1 MTITKTQNVLQAN
14 ERECGGGSKASLLV
28 ATGKTKQRF
37 TADQKG
43 TKEGNDRRTGAG
55 RSGAGKD
62 FGQVSILVSTI
73 QLHISFRPIMW
84 VPHLIVEPAQSIL
97 RQKVELERLGQV
109 MRSKDHYGNDQLSG
123 QQVSASL
130 RAVGLT
136 VERSAFASW
145 LRSADTIGKGIYSIP
160 GLLEVMSQAVK
171 RAKGEEG
178 RPARDKRIPE
188 VHERRDKALV
198 AAPLTNANTKE
209 EDLSWQ
215 QLLDLNS
222 SLPRVRGRGEDGGLR
237 LRNLARLRS
246 AMEQSYKQQH
256 GEQTR

>member
-1 MTITKTQNVLQAN
+1 M
-14 ERECGGGSKASLLV
+14 
-28 ATGKTKQRF
+28 
-37 TADQKG
+37 
-43 TKEGNDRRTGAG
+43 
-55 RSGAGKD
+55 
-62 FGQVSILVSTI
+62 
-73 QLHISFRPIMW
+73 
-84 VPHLIVEPAQSIL
+84 
-97 RQKVELERLGQV
+97 

-178 RPARDKRIPE
+178 RPTRDKRIPE

-237 LRNLARLRS
+237 LRNLARLRT

-256 GEQTR
+256 GEQIRSKLNQRETVCNDIELFIQFVGNAMVSFYILALPTFQRYAAV

>member
-1 MTITKTQNVLQAN
+1 
-14 ERECGGGSKASLLV
+14 
-28 ATGKTKQRF
+28 
-37 TADQKG
+37 
-43 TKEGNDRRTGAG
+43 
-55 RSGAGKD
+55 
-62 FGQVSILVSTI
+62 
-73 QLHISFRPIMW
+73 
-84 VPHLIVEPAQSIL
+84 
-97 RQKVELERLGQV
+97 

-160 GLLEVMSQAVK
+160 GLLEVMAQAVK

-178 RPARDKRIPE
+178 RPSRDKRIPE
-188 VHERRDKALV
+188 VQDRRDKAQALV

-209 EDLSWQ
+209 EDMSWQ

-222 SLPRVRGRGEDGGLR
+222 SLPRVRGRGEDSGLR
-237 LRNLARLRS
+237 LRNLARLRT

-256 GEQTR
+256 GEKI

>member
-1 MTITKTQNVLQAN
+1 
-14 ERECGGGSKASLLV
+14 
-28 ATGKTKQRF
+28 
-37 TADQKG
+37 
-43 TKEGNDRRTGAG
+43 
-55 RSGAGKD
+55 
-62 FGQVSILVSTI
+62 
-73 QLHISFRPIMW
+73 
-84 VPHLIVEPAQSIL
+84 
-97 RQKVELERLGQV
+97 

-160 GLLEVMSQAVK
+160 GLLEVMAQAVK

-178 RPARDKRIPE
+178 RHSRDKRIPE
-188 VHERRDKALV
+188 VQDRRDKAQALV

-209 EDLSWQ
+209 EDMSWQ

-222 SLPRVRGRGEDGGLR
+222 SLPRVRGRGEDSGLR
-237 LRNLARLRS
+237 LRNLARLRT

-256 GEQTR
+256 GEKIELN

>member
-1 MTITKTQNVLQAN
+1 M
-14 ERECGGGSKASLLV
+14 
-28 ATGKTKQRF
+28 
-37 TADQKG
+37 
-43 TKEGNDRRTGAG
+43 
-55 RSGAGKD
+55 
-62 FGQVSILVSTI
+62 
-73 QLHISFRPIMW
+73 
-84 VPHLIVEPAQSIL
+84 
-97 RQKVELERLGQV
+97 

-160 GLLEVMSQAVK
+160 GLLEVMAQAVK

-178 RPARDKRIPE
+178 RPTRDKRIPE
-188 VHERRDKALV
+188 VQERRDKAQALV

-209 EDLSWQ
+209 EDMSWQ

-237 LRNLARLRS
+237 LRNLARLRT

-256 GEQTR
+256 GE

>member
-1 MTITKTQNVLQAN
+1 
-14 ERECGGGSKASLLV
+14 
-28 ATGKTKQRF
+28 
-37 TADQKG
+37 
-43 TKEGNDRRTGAG
+43 
-55 RSGAGKD
+55 
-62 FGQVSILVSTI
+62 
-73 QLHISFRPIMW
+73 
-84 VPHLIVEPAQSIL
+84 
-97 RQKVELERLGQV
+97 

-160 GLLEVMSQAVK
+160 GLLEVMAQAVK

-178 RPARDKRIPE
+178 RQSRDTRIPE
-188 VHERRDKALV
+188 VQERRDKAQALV

-209 EDLSWQ
+209 EDMSWQ

-222 SLPRVRGRGEDGGLR
+222 SLPRVRGRGEDSGLR
-237 LRNLARLRS
+237 LRNLARLRT

-256 GEQTR
+256 GE

>member
-1 MTITKTQNVLQAN
+1 ML
-14 ERECGGGSKASLLV
+14 
-28 ATGKTKQRF
+28 F
-37 TADQKG
+37 
-43 TKEGNDRRTGAG
+43 
-55 RSGAGKD
+55 
-62 FGQVSILVSTI
+62 
-73 QLHISFRPIMW
+73 
-84 VPHLIVEPAQSIL
+84 

-160 GLLEVMSQAVK
+160 GLLEVMAQAVK
-171 RAKGEEG
+171 RAKGEES
-178 RPARDKRIPE
+178 RPTRDKRIPE

-209 EDLSWQ
+209 EDMSWQ

-237 LRNLARLRS
+237 LRNLARLRT

-256 GEQTR
+256 GEQTKG

>member
-1 MTITKTQNVLQAN
+1 M
-14 ERECGGGSKASLLV
+14 
-28 ATGKTKQRF
+28 
-37 TADQKG
+37 
-43 TKEGNDRRTGAG
+43 
-55 RSGAGKD
+55 
-62 FGQVSILVSTI
+62 
-73 QLHISFRPIMW
+73 
-84 VPHLIVEPAQSIL
+84 
-97 RQKVELERLGQV
+97 

-160 GLLEVMSQAVK
+160 GLLEVMAQAVK

-178 RPARDKRIPE
+178 GSRPTRDKRIPE
-188 VHERRDKALV
+188 VHHEMRRDKALV
-198 AAPLTNANTKE
+198 AAPLTNANTTKE
-209 EDLSWQ
+209 EDMSWQ

-237 LRNLARLRS
+237 LRNLARLKT

-256 GEQTR
+256 GEQTFR